1 MPSIKDFWLNFPI
14 IIISYHTTFLWKTL
28 NELLHISQ
36 HDADRSHSRQG
47 WFRVLKVISLSLVV
61 IALIAE
67 VLPEVKAKLIV
78 VPALIVVLIIGI
90 VEVRR
95 R

>member
-1 MPSIKDFWLNFPI
+1 M
-14 IIISYHTTFLWKTL
+14 TL
-28 NELLHISQ
+28 T
-36 HDADRSHSRQG
+36 DRIVDRG

-67 VLPEVKAKLIV
+67 FLPEVKAKLIV

>member
-1 MPSIKDFWLNFPI
+1 MNYFIFHNM
-14 IIISYHTTFLWKTL
+14 TL
-28 NELLHISQ
+28 T
-36 HDADRSHSRQG
+36 DRIVDRG

-78 VPALIVVLIIGI
+78 VPALIIVLIIGI

>member
-1 MPSIKDFWLNFPI
+1 MNRFMLYDMAITNSILDK
-14 IIISYHTTFLWKTL
+14 
-28 NELLHISQ
+28 
-36 HDADRSHSRQG
+36 G
-47 WFRVLKVISLSLVV
+47 WFRVLKVMSLLLVG
-61 IALIAE
+61 IALITE
-67 VLPEVKAKLIV
+67 ILPEVESKLIV

>member
-1 MPSIKDFWLNFPI
+1 M
-14 IIISYHTTFLWKTL
+14 TL
-28 NELLHISQ
+28 T
-36 HDADRSHSRQG
+36 DRIVDKG

-67 VLPEVKAKLIV
+67 FLPEVKAKLIV

>member
-1 MPSIKDFWLNFPI
+1 MNHAT
-14 IIISYHTTFLWKTL
+14 SYNMT
-28 NELLHISQ
+28 I
-36 HDADRSHSRQG
+36 ADRILDKG
-47 WFRVLKVISLSLVV
+47 WFRVLKVISLSLVG

-78 VPALIVVLIIGI
+78 VPALIVVLMIGI

-95 R
+95 

>member
-1 MPSIKDFWLNFPI
+1 M
-14 IIISYHTTFLWKTL
+14 TL
-28 NELLHISQ
+28 T
-36 HDADRSHSRQG
+36 DRIVDKG

>member
-1 MPSIKDFWLNFPI
+1 MNYFR
-14 IIISYHTTFLWKTL
+14 HHGMTL
-28 NELLHISQ
+28 T
-36 HDADRSHSRQG
+36 DRLVDKG
-47 WFRVLKVISLSLVV
+47 WFRVLKVISLLLVV

-67 VLPEVKAKLIV
+67 ILPEVEAKLIV

-95 R
+95 

>member
-1 MPSIKDFWLNFPI
+1 M
-14 IIISYHTTFLWKTL
+14 TL
-28 NELLHISQ
+28 T
-36 HDADRSHSRQG
+36 DRIVDKG

-67 VLPEVKAKLIV
+67 FLPEVKAKLIV

-95 R
+95 Q